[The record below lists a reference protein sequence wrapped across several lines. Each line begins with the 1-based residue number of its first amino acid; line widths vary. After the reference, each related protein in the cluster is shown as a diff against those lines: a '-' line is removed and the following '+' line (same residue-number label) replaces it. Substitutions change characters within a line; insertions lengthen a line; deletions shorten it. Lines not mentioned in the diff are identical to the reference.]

1 MDDLTKQGM
10 TSSSNPEPMST
21 SKDNQNGESA
31 PAPAQDK
38 DAAPPKETKKY
49 SSDEE
54 SDEEDTRDMEGR
66 MTTKQGEE
74 VSRIFVLSS
83 SLHRSSIIEFVNA
96 I

>member
-10 TSSSNPEPMST
+10 TSSSDPQPMST

-31 PAPAQDK
+31 PAKDK
-38 DAAPPKETKKY
+38 AAAKAADAKKY

-74 VSRIFVLSS
+74 VSQIFLLSS
-83 SLHRSSIIEFVNA
+83 SLHRHCLP
-96 I
+96 